1 MTSEIYLI
9 SGVVLSYK
17 LLAFDQSTAKTGWAF
32 FDGKNLVEYGVVDK
46 VKIKNTPDRIKSM
59 YLDIISIINQF
70 QPDEVIVEAVQQ
82 QASPATSMMLSQLQ
96 GMIIGYLYE
105 HNINVDSPL
114 PTQWRHKLG
123 FVQGKGIKRED
134 LKTQSIKY
142 VNETFGIDTASDDI
156 AEAICIGAAMIFE
169 V

>member
-32 FDGKNLVEYGVVDK
+32 FDGENLVKYGVVDK
-46 VKIKNTPDRIKSM
+46 VKIKNTPDRIRAM
-59 YLDIISIINQF
+59 YLGIISIIDQCK
-70 QPDEVIVEAVQQ
+70 PDKVIVEAVQQ

-96 GMIIGYLYE
+96 GMVIGYLYE

-114 PTQWRHKLG
+114 PTQWRKKLG
-123 FVQGKGIKRED
+123 FQQGKGIKRSD
-134 LKTQSIKY
+134 LKKQSLIYIKDIY
-142 VNETFGIDTASDDI
+142 GIDTESDDI
-156 AEAICIGAAMIFE
+156 ADAICIGAAMQCE